1 MMRRPMVWRLTLP
14 ILLTVVVCGA
24 TVPARAGQDGDKAL
38 QAQLAALS
46 REAGGRLGVAFL
58 DPATGRRFA
67 FRGGERFPFCS
78 TFKLVLAAA
87 VLRKSQDEPGL
98 LAQPVAYGQGDL
110 LAWAPATRKALEEGR
125 SMTVGD
131 LCAAAIQVSDNTA
144 ANLLLDRLGGPK
156 ALTAYAHG
164 LGDTAFRLDRREPEL
179 NTAVPGDARDT
190 TTPVAMARTVA
201 TLVLG
206 DALAAPQR
214 RQLADWLKGNTTG
227 GESIRA
233 GVPAGW
239 TIGDK
244 TGGGAYGTTN
254 DVAVLW
260 PPQGGP
266 LLLAVYF
273 TQPQKDAPARKDVL
287 AAATRLALAG
297 LGYASR

>member
-1 MMRRPMVWRLTLP
+1 MRRQMAWRLLLP
-14 ILLTVVVCGA
+14 VVLAMFVCGA
-24 TVPARAGQDGDKAL
+24 VVPSQAGQDGNKAL
-38 QAQLAALS
+38 TGQLAALS

-78 TFKLVLAAA
+78 TFKLMLAAA
-87 VLRKSQDEPGL
+87 VLRKSQDELGL
-98 LAQPVAYGQGDL
+98 LTQPVAYGQGDL

-125 SMTVGD
+125 TMTVGD
-131 LCAAAIQVSDNTA
+131 LCASAIQVSDNTA

-179 NTAVPGDARDT
+179 NTAVPGDPRDT
-190 TTPVAMARTVA
+190 TTPAAMACTVEK
-201 TLVLG
+201 LVLG

-239 TIGDK
+239 TVGDK
-244 TGGGAYGTTN
+244 TGSGSYGTTN

-266 LLLAVYF
+266 VVLAVYF

-287 AAATRLALAG
+287 ATATRLVLAG

>member
-1 MMRRPMVWRLTLP
+1 MRCQMAWRLLLP
-14 ILLTVVVCGA
+14 VVLAMLVCGA
-24 TVPARAGQDGDKAL
+24 AVPARAGQDGNKAL
-38 QAQLAALS
+38 TAQLAALS

-78 TFKLVLAAA
+78 TFKLMLAAA
-87 VLRKSQDEPGL
+87 VLRKSQGEPGL
-98 LAQPVAYGQGDL
+98 LTQPVAYGQGDL

-125 SMTVGD
+125 TMTVGD
-131 LCAAAIQVSDNTA
+131 LCASAIQVSDNTA

-164 LGDTAFRLDRREPEL
+164 LGDTTFRLDRGEPEL
-179 NTAVPGDARDT
+179 NTAVPGDPRDT
-190 TTPVAMARTVA
+190 TTPAAMARTVA
-201 TLVLG
+201 KLVLG

-227 GESIRA
+227 GGSIRA

-239 TIGDK
+239 TVGDK
-244 TGGGAYGTTN
+244 TGSGAYGTTN

-266 LLLAVYF
+266 VVLAVYF

-287 AAATRLALAG
+287 AAATRLVLAG
-297 LGYASR
+297 LGYVSR

>member
-1 MMRRPMVWRLTLP
+1 MRRQMAWLLLLPMVLAMF
-14 ILLTVVVCGA
+14 ICGA
-24 TVPARAGQDGDKAL
+24 TVLARAGQDGNKAL
-38 QAQLAALS
+38 HAQLAALS

-67 FRGGERFPFCS
+67 FQGGERFPFCS

-98 LAQPVAYGQGDL
+98 LAQPVAYGQGAL
-110 LAWAPATRKALEEGR
+110 LAWAPATRKALEQGR
-125 SMTVGD
+125 AMTVGE
-131 LCAAAIQVSDNTA
+131 LCAAAITVSDNTA
-144 ANLLLDRLGGPK
+144 ANLLLDRLGGPR
-156 ALTAYAHG
+156 ALTAYARS
-164 LGDTAFRLDRREPEL
+164 LGDTALRLDRREPEL
-179 NTAVPGDARDT
+179 NTAVPGDVRDT
-190 TTPVAMARTVA
+190 TTPLAMARTMA
-201 TLVLG
+201 KLVLG

-239 TIGDK
+239 TVGDK
-244 TGGGAYGTTN
+244 TGSGAYGTTN

-266 LLLAVYF
+266 VVLAVYY
-273 TQPQKDAPARKDVL
+273 TQPRKDAPARKDVL

-297 LGYASR
+297 LGYVSR

>member
-1 MMRRPMVWRLTLP
+1 MRRQMAWRLLLP
-14 ILLTVVVCGA
+14 VVLAMIVCGA
-24 TVPARAGQDGDKAL
+24 TVPAQAGQDGNKAL
-38 QAQLAALS
+38 TAQLAALS

-58 DPATGRRFA
+58 DPATGRRFT

-78 TFKLVLAAA
+78 TFKLLLAAA

-110 LAWAPATRKALEEGR
+110 LAWAPATRKALEDGR
-125 SMTVGD
+125 TMTVGD
-131 LCAAAIQVSDNTA
+131 LDAAAIQVSDNTA

-156 ALTAYAHG
+156 ALTAYARG

-190 TTPVAMARTVA
+190 TTPSAMARIVEK
-201 TLVLG
+201 LVLG

-233 GVPAGW
+233 GVPSGW
-239 TIGDK
+239 TVGDK
-244 TGGGAYGTTN
+244 TGSGAYGTTN

-266 LLLAVYF
+266 VVLVIYY
-273 TQPQKDAPARKDVL
+273 TQPQKDEPTRKDVL
-287 AAATRLALAG
+287 AKATRLVLAG

>member
-1 MMRRPMVWRLTLP
+1 MRRQMAWRLLLP
-14 ILLTVVVCGA
+14 VVLAMIVCGA
-24 TVPARAGQDGDKAL
+24 TVPARAGQDGNKAL
-38 QAQLAALS
+38 TAQLAALS

-58 DPATGRRFA
+58 DPATGRRFT

-78 TFKLVLAAA
+78 TFKLLLAAA

-110 LAWAPATRKALEEGR
+110 LAWAPATRKALEDGR
-125 SMTVGD
+125 TMTVGD
-131 LCAAAIQVSDNTA
+131 LDAAAIQVSDNTA

-156 ALTAYAHG
+156 ALTAYARG

-190 TTPVAMARTVA
+190 TTPSAMARIVEK
-201 TLVLG
+201 LVLG

-233 GVPAGW
+233 GVPSGW
-239 TIGDK
+239 TVGDK
-244 TGGGAYGTTN
+244 TGSGAYGTTN

-266 LLLAVYF
+266 VVLVIYY
-273 TQPQKDAPARKDVL
+273 TQPQKDEPTRKDVL
-287 AAATRLALAG
+287 AKATRLVLAG